1 MKNIILKT
9 AVVGLLAL
17 GFTSCADDLN
27 IHSIDPKS
35 SPSYDVKQ
43 LLAKQYATLG
53 VTGQTGPAGK
63 GDLSMDEGESGF
75 FRTVFNLE
83 ELPTDE
89 CAWAWT
95 DNIDIP
101 NILGLSW
108 TSSSQRAA
116 WCWSRLAY
124 DVRLY
129 NQFIAECGEQVGPQ
143 VTAEVRFLRALHY
156 YYFLDLFH
164 KAPFK
169 LTNDMNLPGQKTGI
183 ELYKWIDQ
191 ELTNLEDTLAD
202 MGTYD
207 NASGFGRADKGAAYA
222 LHAQLCLNA
231 AVYTDGQITT
241 EAWKKAKHYCDLL
254 IDIDGPYKLSDKAV
268 TDPYGNE
275 WSGYEQLFMGDND
288 ENTNAMKEIIFP
300 IRQDGASTQEYAG
313 STCLIGG
320 SSGAGMPYKNTNNYW
335 TCYFARVNV
344 LQKFFADPEKD
355 MPRLTEDESKEYKD
369 AHSTEA
375 EVISIDN
382 KLGIST
388 KDVQK
393 KAGDKRALFYMG
405 IGGADGGKYRTL
417 TPGKQISGFL
427 NGASIVKWTNYR
439 SNGGARHN
447 DTFDDTDIPLFRLGT
462 IYMTR
467 AEVEYR
473 LGDADAAAKD
483 INTLRT
489 RAGNTNLL
497 SAASIDDQT
506 LIDEWS
512 RETYF
517 EGRRRSD
524 LVRFGLF
531 TGSKYLWSFKGGVPN
546 GTGVD
551 SRYNIYPV
559 PAIDVSGN
567 PAITQNPGY

>member
-17 GFTSCADDLN
+17 GMTSCADDLN
-27 IHSIDPKS
+27 ISSIDPKS
-35 SPSYDVKQ
+35 SPSYDMEQ

-95 DNIDIP
+95 NDTDIP
-101 NILGLSW
+101 NLIGLSW

-116 WCWSRLAY
+116 WCWTRLAY

-129 NQFIAECGEQVGPQ
+129 NQFIAEDGEKAGPQ

-169 LTNDMNLPGQKTGI
+169 LTNDMSLPGQKTGI
-183 ELYKWIDQ
+183 DLYNWIDQ

-207 NASGFGRADKGAAYA
+207 NAEGFGRADKGAAYA

-241 EAWKKAKHYCDLL
+241 EAWKKAKKYCDLL
-254 IDIDGPYKLSDKAV
+254 INGPYALSKTAV
-268 TDPYGNE
+268 TDPAGNK

-300 IRQDGASTQEYAG
+300 IRQDGDKTQSYAG

-320 SSGAGMPYKNTNNYW
+320 ASGAGMPYLNTNNYW

-344 LQKFFADPEKD
+344 LEKFFANPEKD
-355 MPRLTEDESKEYKD
+355 MPKLTEEQSKLYQD
-369 AHSTEA
+369 SISTEP
-375 EVISIDN
+375 EVIKHDAE
-382 KLGIST
+382 LGIST
-388 KDVQK
+388 KNVQK
-393 KAGDKRALFYMG
+393 KAGDERALFYMG
-405 IGGADGGKYRTL
+405 LGGTSKGSYRTL

-462 IYMTR
+462 IYMIR

-473 LGDADAAAKD
+473 LGDAAAAAAD

-497 SAASIDDQT
+497 TASTVNKQT

-512 RETYF
+512 RETFF

-567 PAITQNPGY
+567 PSITQNPGY

>member
-254 IDIDGPYKLSDKAV
+254 IDGPYKLSDKAV
-268 TDPYGNE
+268 KDPSDNE

-531 TGSKYLWSFKGGVPN
+531 TGSKYLWSFKGGVPD

>member
-17 GFTSCADDLN
+17 GLSSCADDLN
-27 IHSIDPKS
+27 ISSIDPKS
-35 SPSYDVKQ
+35 SPSYDMEQ

-95 DNIDIP
+95 NDTDIP
-101 NILGLSW
+101 NLLGLSW

-116 WCWSRLAY
+116 WCWTRLAY
-124 DVRLY
+124 DVTLY
-129 NQFIAECGEQVGPQ
+129 NQFISQCGEQAGPQ

-169 LTNDMNLPGQKTGI
+169 VTYDTSLPAEKSGAD
-183 ELYKWIDQ
+183 LYNWIDQ
-191 ELTNLEDTLAD
+191 ELTNIEDTLAD

-231 AVYTDGQITT
+231 AVYTDGKVTR
-241 EAWKKAKHYCDLL
+241 EGWEKAKKYCDLL
-254 IDIDGPYKLSDKAV
+254 INGPYKLSDKAV
-268 TDPYGNE
+268 TDPAGNK
-275 WSGYEQLFMGDND
+275 WSGFEQLFMGDND

-300 IRQDGASTQEYAG
+300 IRQDGAKTQEYAG

-320 SSGAGMPYKNTNNYW
+320 SSAAGMPYKNTNNYW
-335 TCYFARVNV
+335 TCYFARVNA
-344 LQKFFADPEKD
+344 LEKFFSDPEK
-355 MPRLTEDESKEYKD
+355 MPKLTAEQSDKYKD
-369 AHSTEA
+369 SISTEA
-375 EVISIDN
+375 QVIKHDAE
-382 KLGIST
+382 LGIST

-393 KAGDKRALFYMG
+393 KAGDDRALFYMG
-405 IGGADGGKYRTL
+405 LGGTSGNCRTL
-417 TPGKQISGFL
+417 TPGKSITGFL

-462 IYMTR
+462 IYMIR

-497 SAASIDDQT
+497 TAATVNEQT

-512 RETYF
+512 RETFF

-551 SRYNIYPV
+551 SRYNVYPV
-559 PAIDVSGN
+559 PAIDVAGN
-567 PAITQNPGY
+567 PNISQNPGY

>member
-95 DNIDIP
+95 DNTDIP

-254 IDIDGPYKLSDKAV
+254 IDGPYKLSDKAV
-268 TDPYGNE
+268 KDPSGNE

-531 TGSKYLWSFKGGVPN
+531 TGSKYLWSFKGGVPD

>member
-1 MKNIILKT
+1 
-9 AVVGLLAL
+9 
-17 GFTSCADDLN
+17 
-27 IHSIDPKS
+27 
-35 SPSYDVKQ
+35 
-43 LLAKQYATLG
+43 
-53 VTGQTGPAGK
+53 
-63 GDLSMDEGESGF
+63 
-75 FRTVFNLE
+75 
-83 ELPTDE
+83 
-89 CAWAWT
+89 
-95 DNIDIP
+95 
-101 NILGLSW
+101 
-108 TSSSQRAA
+108 
-116 WCWSRLAY
+116 
-124 DVRLY
+124 
-129 NQFIAECGEQVGPQ
+129 
-143 VTAEVRFLRALHY
+143 
-156 YYFLDLFH
+156 
-164 KAPFK
+164 
-169 LTNDMNLPGQKTGI
+169 MNLPGQKTGI

-254 IDIDGPYKLSDKAV
+254 IDGPYKLSDKAV
-268 TDPYGNE
+268 KDPSGNE

-439 SNGGARHN
+439 SNGVCHN

-531 TGSKYLWSFKGGVPN
+531 TGSKYLWSFKGGVPD

>member
-17 GFTSCADDLN
+17 GLSSCADDLN
-27 IHSIDPKS
+27 ISSIDPKS
-35 SPSYDVKQ
+35 SPSYDMEQ

-95 DNIDIP
+95 NDTDIP
-101 NILGLSW
+101 NLLGLSW

-116 WCWSRLAY
+116 WCWTRLAY
-124 DVRLY
+124 DVTLY
-129 NQFIAECGEQVGPQ
+129 NQFISQCGEQAGPQ

-169 LTNDMNLPGQKTGI
+169 VTYDTSLPAEKSGAD
-183 ELYKWIDQ
+183 LYNWIDQ
-191 ELTNLEDTLAD
+191 ELTNIEDTLAD
-202 MGTYD
+202 MGSYD

-231 AVYTDGQITT
+231 AVYTDGKVTR
-241 EAWKKAKHYCDLL
+241 EGWEKAKKYCDLL
-254 IDIDGPYKLSDKAV
+254 INGPYKLSDKAV
-268 TDPYGNE
+268 TDPAGNK
-275 WSGYEQLFMGDND
+275 WSGFEQLFMGDND

-300 IRQDGASTQEYAG
+300 IRQDGAKTQEYAG

-320 SSGAGMPYKNTNNYW
+320 SSAAGMPYKNTNNYW
-335 TCYFARVNV
+335 TCYFARVNA
-344 LQKFFADPEKD
+344 LEKFFPDPEQ
-355 MPRLTEDESKEYKD
+355 MPKLTAEQSDKYKD
-369 AHSTEA
+369 SISTEA
-375 EVISIDN
+375 QVIKHDAE
-382 KLGIST
+382 LGIST

-393 KAGDKRALFYMG
+393 KAGDDRALFYMG
-405 IGGADGGKYRTL
+405 LGGTSGNCRTL
-417 TPGKQISGFL
+417 TPGKTITGFL

-462 IYMTR
+462 IYMIR

-473 LGDADAAAKD
+473 LGDASAAAKD

-497 SAASIDDQT
+497 TAATVNEQT

-512 RETYF
+512 RETFF

-551 SRYNIYPV
+551 SRYNVYPV
-559 PAIDVSGN
+559 PAIDVAAN
-567 PAITQNPGY
+567 PNISQNPGY

>member
-35 SPSYDVKQ
+35 SPSYDVNQ

-75 FRTVFNLE
+75 FRTIFNLE

-95 DNIDIP
+95 NDPDIP

-108 TSSSQRAA
+108 TSSSLRAA
-116 WCWSRLAY
+116 WCWTRLAY

-169 LTNDMNLPGQKTGI
+169 LANDFNLPGQKSGVD
-183 ELYKWIDQ
+183 LYNWIDQ
-191 ELTNLEDTLAD
+191 ELTNLEQGDTLAA
-202 MGTYD
+202 MGAYND
-207 NASGFGRADKGAAYA
+207 ASGFGRADKGAAYA

-254 IDIDGPYKLSDKAV
+254 IDGPYKLSDKAV
-268 TDPYGNE
+268 KDLSGNE

-512 RETYF
+512 RETFF

-559 PAIDVSGN
+559 PAIDVSN

>member
-116 WCWSRLAY
+116 WCWTRLAY

-254 IDIDGPYKLSDKAV
+254 IDGPYKLSDKAV
-268 TDPYGNE
+268 KDPSGNE

-512 RETYF
+512 RETFF

-567 PAITQNPGY
+567 PAISQNPGY

>member
-35 SPSYDVKQ
+35 SPSYDVNQ

-75 FRTVFNLE
+75 FRTIFNLE

-95 DNIDIP
+95 NDPDIP

-108 TSSSQRAA
+108 TSSSLRAA
-116 WCWSRLAY
+116 WCWTRLAY

-169 LTNDMNLPGQKTGI
+169 LANDMSLPSQKTGVD
-183 ELYKWIDQ
+183 LYNWIDQ

-202 MGTYD
+202 MGTYN

-254 IDIDGPYKLSDKAV
+254 IDGPYKLSDKAV
-268 TDPYGNE
+268 KDPSGNE

-512 RETYF
+512 RETFF

>member
-17 GFTSCADDLN
+17 GMTSCADDLN
-27 IHSIDPKS
+27 ISSIDPKS
-35 SPSYDVKQ
+35 SPSYDMEQ

-95 DNIDIP
+95 NDTDIP
-101 NILGLSW
+101 NLLGLSW

-116 WCWSRLAY
+116 WCWTRLAY

-129 NQFIAECGEQVGPQ
+129 NQFIAEDGEKAGPQ

-169 LTNDMNLPGQKTGI
+169 LTNDMSLPGQKTGI
-183 ELYKWIDQ
+183 DLYNWIDQ
-191 ELTNLEDTLAD
+191 ELTNIEDTLAD

-207 NASGFGRADKGAAYA
+207 NAEGFGRADKGAAYA

-254 IDIDGPYKLSDKAV
+254 INGPYALSKTAV
-268 TDPYGNE
+268 TDPAGNK

-300 IRQDGASTQEYAG
+300 IRQDGDKTQSYAG

-344 LQKFFADPEKD
+344 LEKFFANPEKD
-355 MPRLTEDESKEYKD
+355 MPKLTEEQSKEYQNQI
-369 AHSTEA
+369 STEA
-375 EVISIDN
+375 EVIKHDAE
-382 KLGIST
+382 LGIST

-393 KAGDKRALFYMG
+393 KAGDERALFYMG
-405 IGGADGGKYRTL
+405 LGGTSKGSFRTL
-417 TPGKQISGFL
+417 TPGKQITGFL

-462 IYMTR
+462 IYMIR

-473 LGDADAAAKD
+473 LGDAAAAAAD

-497 SAASIDDQT
+497 TASTVDKQT

-512 RETYF
+512 RETFF

-567 PAITQNPGY
+567 PNITQNPGY

>member
-17 GFTSCADDLN
+17 GMTSCADDLN
-27 IHSIDPKS
+27 ISSIDPKS
-35 SPSYDVKQ
+35 SPSYDMEQ

-95 DNIDIP
+95 NDTDIP
-101 NILGLSW
+101 NLLGLSW

-116 WCWSRLAY
+116 WCWTRLAY

-129 NQFIAECGEQVGPQ
+129 NQFIAEDGEKAGPQ

-169 LTNDMNLPGQKTGI
+169 LTNDMSLPGQKTGI
-183 ELYKWIDQ
+183 DLYNWIDQ
-191 ELTNLEDTLAD
+191 ELTNIEDTLAD

-207 NASGFGRADKGAAYA
+207 NAEGFGRADKGAAYA

-254 IDIDGPYKLSDKAV
+254 INGPYALSKTAV
-268 TDPYGNE
+268 TDPAGNK

-300 IRQDGASTQEYAG
+300 IRQDGDKTQSYAG

-320 SSGAGMPYKNTNNYW
+320 SSGDGMPYKNTNNYW

-344 LQKFFADPEKD
+344 LEKFFANPEKD
-355 MPRLTEDESKEYKD
+355 MPKLTEEQSKEYQNQI
-369 AHSTEA
+369 STEA
-375 EVISIDN
+375 EVIKHDAE
-382 KLGIST
+382 LGIST

-393 KAGDKRALFYMG
+393 KAGDERALFYMG
-405 IGGADGGKYRTL
+405 LGGTSKGSFRTL
-417 TPGKQISGFL
+417 TPGKQITGFL

-462 IYMTR
+462 IYMIR

-473 LGDADAAAKD
+473 LGDAAAAAAD

-489 RAGNTNLL
+489 RAGNTNLIT
-497 SAASIDDQT
+497 ASTVDKQT

-512 RETYF
+512 RETFF

-567 PAITQNPGY
+567 PNITQNPGY

>member
-17 GFTSCADDLN
+17 GMTSCADDLN
-27 IHSIDPKS
+27 ISSIDPKS
-35 SPSYDVKQ
+35 SPSYDMEQ

-95 DNIDIP
+95 NDTDIP
-101 NILGLSW
+101 NLLGLSW

-116 WCWSRLAY
+116 WCWTRLAY

-129 NQFIAECGEQVGPQ
+129 NQFIAEDGEKAGPQ

-169 LTNDMNLPGQKTGI
+169 LTNDMSLPGQKTGI
-183 ELYKWIDQ
+183 DLYNWIDQ

-202 MGTYD
+202 MGTYN
-207 NASGFGRADKGAAYA
+207 NAEGFGRADKGAAYA

-254 IDIDGPYKLSDKAV
+254 INGPYALSQTAV
-268 TDPYGNE
+268 TDPAGNK

-300 IRQDGASTQEYAG
+300 IRQDGDKTQSYAG

-320 SSGAGMPYKNTNNYW
+320 ASGAGMPYLNTNNYW

-344 LQKFFADPEKD
+344 LEKFFANPEKD
-355 MPRLTEDESKEYKD
+355 MPKLTEEQSKMYQD
-369 AHSTEA
+369 SISTEP
-375 EVISIDN
+375 EVIKHDAE
-382 KLGIST
+382 LGIST
-388 KDVQK
+388 KNVQK
-393 KAGDKRALFYMG
+393 KAGDERALFYMG
-405 IGGADGGKYRTL
+405 LGGTSKGSYRTL

-462 IYMTR
+462 IYMIR

-473 LGDADAAAKD
+473 LGDAAAAAAD

-497 SAASIDDQT
+497 TASTVNKQT

-512 RETYF
+512 RETFF

>member
-17 GFTSCADDLN
+17 GMTSCADDLN
-27 IHSIDPKS
+27 ISSIDPKS
-35 SPSYDVKQ
+35 SPSYDMEQ

-95 DNIDIP
+95 NDTDIP
-101 NILGLSW
+101 NLIGLSW

-116 WCWSRLAY
+116 WCWTRLAY

-129 NQFIAECGEQVGPQ
+129 NQFIAEDGEKAGPQ

-169 LTNDMNLPGQKTGI
+169 LTNDMSLPGQKTGI
-183 ELYKWIDQ
+183 DLYNWIDQ

-207 NASGFGRADKGAAYA
+207 NAEGFGRADKGAAYA

-254 IDIDGPYKLSDKAV
+254 INGPYALSKTAV
-268 TDPYGNE
+268 TDPAGNK

-300 IRQDGASTQEYAG
+300 IRQDGDKTQSYAG

-320 SSGAGMPYKNTNNYW
+320 ASGAGMPYLNTNNYW

-344 LQKFFADPEKD
+344 LEKFFANPEKD
-355 MPRLTEDESKEYKD
+355 MPKLTEEQSKLYQD
-369 AHSTEA
+369 SISTEP
-375 EVISIDN
+375 EVIKHDAE
-382 KLGIST
+382 LGIST
-388 KDVQK
+388 KNVQK
-393 KAGDKRALFYMG
+393 KAGDERALFYMG
-405 IGGADGGKYRTL
+405 LGGTSKGSYRTL

-462 IYMTR
+462 IYMIR

-473 LGDADAAAKD
+473 LGDAAAAAAD

-497 SAASIDDQT
+497 TASTVDKKT

-512 RETYF
+512 RETFF

-567 PAITQNPGY
+567 PSITQNPGY

>member
-17 GFTSCADDLN
+17 GMTSCADDLN
-27 IHSIDPKS
+27 ISSIDPKS
-35 SPSYDVKQ
+35 SPSYDMEQ

-95 DNIDIP
+95 NDTDIP
-101 NILGLSW
+101 NLLGLSW

-116 WCWSRLAY
+116 WCWTRLAY

-129 NQFIAECGEQVGPQ
+129 NQFIAEDGEKAGPQ

-169 LTNDMNLPGQKTGI
+169 LTNDMSLPGQKTGI
-183 ELYKWIDQ
+183 DLYNWIDQ
-191 ELTNLEDTLAD
+191 ELTNIEDTLAD

-207 NASGFGRADKGAAYA
+207 NADGFGRADKGAAYA

-254 IDIDGPYKLSDKAV
+254 INGPYALSKTAV
-268 TDPYGNE
+268 TDPAGNK

-300 IRQDGASTQEYAG
+300 IRQDGDKTQSYAG

-320 SSGAGMPYKNTNNYW
+320 SSGDGMPYKNTNNYW

-344 LQKFFADPEKD
+344 LEKFFANPEKD
-355 MPRLTEDESKEYKD
+355 MPKLTEDQAKEYKG
-369 AHSTEA
+369 SVFTEP
-375 EVISIDN
+375 EVIKHDAE
-382 KLGIST
+382 LGIST

-393 KAGDKRALFYMG
+393 KAGDERALFYMG
-405 IGGADGGKYRTL
+405 LGGTKDGNYRTL
-417 TPGKQISGFL
+417 TPGKQITGFL

-462 IYMTR
+462 IYMIR

-473 LGDADAAAKD
+473 LGDAAAAAAD

-497 SAASIDDQT
+497 TASTVDEQT

-512 RETYF
+512 RETFF

-567 PAITQNPGY
+567 PSITQNPGY

>member
-254 IDIDGPYKLSDKAV
+254 IDGPYKLSDKAV
-268 TDPYGNE
+268 KDPSGNE

-405 IGGADGGKYRTL
+405 IGGADAGKYRTL

-531 TGSKYLWSFKGGVPN
+531 TGSKYLWSFKGGVPD

-559 PAIDVSGN
+559 PAIDLSN

>member
-43 LLAKQYATLG
+43 LLAKQYATLD

-95 DNIDIP
+95 DNTDIP

-254 IDIDGPYKLSDKAV
+254 IDGPYKLSDKAV
-268 TDPYGNE
+268 KDPSGNE

-531 TGSKYLWSFKGGVPN
+531 TGSKYLWSFKGGVPD

>member
-95 DNIDIP
+95 DNTDIP

-254 IDIDGPYKLSDKAV
+254 IDGPYKLSDKAV
-268 TDPYGNE
+268 KDPSGNE

-512 RETYF
+512 RETFF

>member
-17 GFTSCADDLN
+17 GMTSCADDLN
-27 IHSIDPKS
+27 ISSIDPKS
-35 SPSYDVKQ
+35 SPSYDMEQ

-95 DNIDIP
+95 NDTDIP
-101 NILGLSW
+101 NLIGLSW

-116 WCWSRLAY
+116 WCWTRLAY

-129 NQFIAECGEQVGPQ
+129 NQFIAEDGEKAGPQ

-169 LTNDMNLPGQKTGI
+169 LTNDMSLPGQKTGI
-183 ELYKWIDQ
+183 DLYNWIDQ

-207 NASGFGRADKGAAYA
+207 NAEGFGRADKGAAYA

-241 EAWKKAKHYCDLL
+241 EAWKKAKKYCDLL
-254 IDIDGPYKLSDKAV
+254 INGPYALSKTAV
-268 TDPYGNE
+268 TDPAGNK

-300 IRQDGASTQEYAG
+300 IRQDGDKTQSYAG

-320 SSGAGMPYKNTNNYW
+320 ASGAGMPYLNTNNYW

-344 LQKFFADPEKD
+344 LEKFFANPEKD
-355 MPRLTEDESKEYKD
+355 MPKLTEEQSKMYQD
-369 AHSTEA
+369 SISTEP
-375 EVISIDN
+375 EVIKHDAE
-382 KLGIST
+382 LGIST
-388 KDVQK
+388 KNVQK
-393 KAGDKRALFYMG
+393 KAGDERALFYMG
-405 IGGADGGKYRTL
+405 LGGTSKGSYRTL

-462 IYMTR
+462 IYMIR

-473 LGDADAAAKD
+473 LGDAAAAAAD

-497 SAASIDDQT
+497 TASTVNKQT

-512 RETYF
+512 RETFF

-567 PAITQNPGY
+567 PSITQNPGY

>member
-254 IDIDGPYKLSDKAV
+254 IDGPYKLSDKAV
-268 TDPYGNE
+268 KDPSGNE

-531 TGSKYLWSFKGGVPN
+531 TGSKYLWSFKGGVPD

>member
-95 DNIDIP
+95 DNTDIP

-254 IDIDGPYKLSDKAV
+254 IDGPYKLSDKAV
-268 TDPYGNE
+268 KDPSGNE

-462 IYMTR
+462 IYMIR

>member
-27 IHSIDPKS
+27 IHSNDPKS

-254 IDIDGPYKLSDKAV
+254 IDGPYKLSDKAV
-268 TDPYGNE
+268 KDPSGNE

-531 TGSKYLWSFKGGVPN
+531 TGSKYLWSFKGGVPD

>member
-17 GFTSCADDLN
+17 GMTSCADDLN
-27 IHSIDPKS
+27 ISSIDPKS
-35 SPSYDVKQ
+35 SPSYDMEQ

-95 DNIDIP
+95 NDTDIP
-101 NILGLSW
+101 NLIGLSW

-116 WCWSRLAY
+116 WCWTRLAY

-129 NQFIAECGEQVGPQ
+129 NQFIAEDGEKAGPQ

-169 LTNDMNLPGQKTGI
+169 LTNDMSLPGQKTGI
-183 ELYKWIDQ
+183 ELYNWIDQ

-207 NASGFGRADKGAAYA
+207 NAEGFGRADKGAAYA

-241 EAWKKAKHYCDLL
+241 EAWKKAKKYCDLL
-254 IDIDGPYKLSDKAV
+254 INGPYALSKTAV
-268 TDPYGNE
+268 TDPAGNK

-300 IRQDGASTQEYAG
+300 IRQDGDKTQSYAG

-320 SSGAGMPYKNTNNYW
+320 ASGAGMPYLNTNNYW

-344 LQKFFADPEKD
+344 LEKFFANPEKD
-355 MPRLTEDESKEYKD
+355 MPKLTEEQSKMYQD
-369 AHSTEA
+369 SISTEP
-375 EVISIDN
+375 EVIKHDAE
-382 KLGIST
+382 LGIST
-388 KDVQK
+388 KNVQK
-393 KAGDKRALFYMG
+393 KAGDERALFYMG
-405 IGGADGGKYRTL
+405 LGGTSKGSYRTL

-462 IYMTR
+462 IYMIR

-473 LGDADAAAKD
+473 LGDAAAAAAD

-497 SAASIDDQT
+497 TASTVNKQT

-512 RETYF
+512 RETFF

-567 PAITQNPGY
+567 PSITQNPGY

>member
-1 MKNIILKT
+1 
-9 AVVGLLAL
+9 
-17 GFTSCADDLN
+17 
-27 IHSIDPKS
+27 
-35 SPSYDVKQ
+35 
-43 LLAKQYATLG
+43 
-53 VTGQTGPAGK
+53 
-63 GDLSMDEGESGF
+63 MDEGESGF

-83 ELPTDE
+83 ELPIDE

-254 IDIDGPYKLSDKAV
+254 IDGPYKLSDKAV
-268 TDPYGNE
+268 KDPSGNE

-489 RAGNTNLL
+489 RKPATPTSSPPLPSTTRLL
-497 SAASIDDQT
+497 STSGQGRLTSRDAVVLTSSASDSSPEVNISGA
-506 LIDEWS
+506 S
-512 RETYF
+512 R
-517 EGRRRSD
+517 
-524 LVRFGLF
+524 VV
-531 TGSKYLWSFKGGVPN
+531 YLTVL
-546 GTGVD
+546 
-551 SRYNIYPV
+551 
-559 PAIDVSGN
+559 A
-567 PAITQNPGY
+567 

>member
-254 IDIDGPYKLSDKAV
+254 IDGPYKLSDKAV
-268 TDPYGNE
+268 KDPSGNE

-512 RETYF
+512 RETFF

-531 TGSKYLWSFKGGVPN
+531 TGSKYLWSFKGGVPD

>member
-95 DNIDIP
+95 DNTDIP

-254 IDIDGPYKLSDKAV
+254 IDGPYKLSDKAV
-268 TDPYGNE
+268 KDPSGNE

-335 TCYFARVNV
+335 TCYFARVNA
-344 LQKFFADPEKD
+344 LEKFFSDPEQ
-355 MPRLTEDESKEYKD
+355 MPKLTAEQSDKYKD
-369 AHSTEA
+369 SISTEA
-375 EVISIDN
+375 QVIKHDAE
-382 KLGIST
+382 LGIST

-393 KAGDKRALFYMG
+393 KAGDDRALFYMG
-405 IGGADGGKYRTL
+405 LGGTSGNCRTL
-417 TPGKQISGFL
+417 TPGKTITGFL

-462 IYMTR
+462 IYMIR

-473 LGDADAAAKD
+473 LGDASAAAKD

-497 SAASIDDQT
+497 SAATVNEQT

-512 RETYF
+512 RETFF

-551 SRYNIYPV
+551 SRYNVYPV
-559 PAIDVSGN
+559 PAIDVAAN
-567 PAITQNPGY
+567 PNISQNPGY

>member
-169 LTNDMNLPGQKTGI
+169 LANDMSLPSQKAGVD
-183 ELYKWIDQ
+183 LYNWIDQ

-202 MGTYD
+202 MGTYN

-254 IDIDGPYKLSDKAV
+254 IDGPYKLSDKAV

-275 WSGYEQLFMGDND
+275 WSGFEQLFMGDND

-300 IRQDGASTQEYAG
+300 IRQDGDSTQAYAG
-313 STCLIGG
+313 SNCVIAG
-320 SSGAGMPYKNTNNYW
+320 SSASGMPYRNTNKYW
-335 TCYFARVNV
+335 TCYFARVNA

-355 MPRLTEDESKEYKD
+355 MPRLTKEQSEEYKD

-375 EVISIDN
+375 EVISIDK

-405 IGGADGGKYRTL
+405 IGGADAGKYRTL

-439 SNGGARHN
+439 SNAGKRHH
-447 DTFDDTDIPLFRLGT
+447 DEFDDTDIPLFRLGT
-462 IYMTR
+462 IYMIR

-512 RETYF
+512 RETFF

>member
-17 GFTSCADDLN
+17 GMTSCADDLN
-27 IHSIDPKS
+27 ISSIDPKS
-35 SPSYDVKQ
+35 SPSYDMEQ

-95 DNIDIP
+95 NDTDIP
-101 NILGLSW
+101 NLIGLSW

-116 WCWSRLAY
+116 WCWTRLAY

-129 NQFIAECGEQVGPQ
+129 NQFIAEDGEKAGPQ

-169 LTNDMNLPGQKTGI
+169 LTNDMSLPGQKTGI
-183 ELYKWIDQ
+183 DLYNWIDQ

-207 NASGFGRADKGAAYA
+207 NAEGFGRADKGAAYA

-241 EAWKKAKHYCDLL
+241 EAWKKAKKYCDLL
-254 IDIDGPYKLSDKAV
+254 INGPYALSKTAV
-268 TDPYGNE
+268 TDPAGNK

-300 IRQDGASTQEYAG
+300 IRQDGDKTQSYAG

-320 SSGAGMPYKNTNNYW
+320 ASGAGMPYLNTNNYW

-344 LQKFFADPEKD
+344 LEKFFANPEKD
-355 MPRLTEDESKEYKD
+355 MPKLTEEQSKLYQD
-369 AHSTEA
+369 SISTEP
-375 EVISIDN
+375 EVIKHDAE
-382 KLGIST
+382 LGIST
-388 KDVQK
+388 KNVQK
-393 KAGDKRALFYMG
+393 KAGDERALFYMG
-405 IGGADGGKYRTL
+405 LGGTSKGSYRTL

-462 IYMTR
+462 IYMIR

-473 LGDADAAAKD
+473 LGDAAAAAAD

-497 SAASIDDQT
+497 TASTVDKQT

-512 RETYF
+512 RETFF

-567 PAITQNPGY
+567 PSITQNPGY

>member
-17 GFTSCADDLN
+17 GFTSCADDVN
-27 IHSIDPKS
+27 IHSIAPKS

-95 DNIDIP
+95 DNTDIP

-254 IDIDGPYKLSDKAV
+254 IDGPYKLSDKAV
-268 TDPYGNE
+268 KDPSGNE

-531 TGSKYLWSFKGGVPN
+531 TGSKYLWSFKGGVPD

>member
-17 GFTSCADDLN
+17 GMTSCADDLN
-27 IHSIDPKS
+27 ISSIDPKS
-35 SPSYDVKQ
+35 SPSYDMEQ

-53 VTGQTGPAGK
+53 VTGQVGPAGK

-89 CAWAWT
+89 CAWAWINDT
-95 DNIDIP
+95 DIP
-101 NILGLSW
+101 NLLGLSW

-116 WCWSRLAY
+116 WCWTRLAY

-129 NQFIAECGEQVGPQ
+129 NQFIAEDGEKAGPQ

-169 LTNDMNLPGQKTGI
+169 LTNDMSLPGQKTGI
-183 ELYKWIDQ
+183 DLYNWIDQ
-191 ELTNLEDTLAD
+191 ELTNIEDTLAD
-202 MGTYD
+202 MGTYN
-207 NASGFGRADKGAAYA
+207 NAEGFGRADKGAAYA

-254 IDIDGPYKLSDKAV
+254 INGPYALSKTAV
-268 TDPYGNE
+268 TDPAGNK

-300 IRQDGASTQEYAG
+300 IRQDGDKTQSYAG

-320 SSGAGMPYKNTNNYW
+320 SSGDGMPYKNTNNYW

-344 LQKFFADPEKD
+344 LEKFFANPEKD
-355 MPRLTEDESKEYKD
+355 MPKLTEDQAKEYKG
-369 AHSTEA
+369 SVFTEP
-375 EVISIDN
+375 EVIKHDAE
-382 KLGIST
+382 LGIST

-393 KAGDKRALFYMG
+393 KAGDERALFYMG
-405 IGGADGGKYRTL
+405 LGGTKDGNYRTL
-417 TPGKQISGFL
+417 TPGKQITGFL

-462 IYMTR
+462 IYMIR

-473 LGDADAAAKD
+473 LGDAAAAAAD

-497 SAASIDDQT
+497 TASTVDKQT

-512 RETYF
+512 RETFF

-567 PAITQNPGY
+567 PSITQNPGY

>member
-17 GFTSCADDLN
+17 GLTSCADDLN
-27 IHSIDPKS
+27 ISSIDPKS
-35 SPSYDVKQ
+35 SPNYDMEQ

-95 DNIDIP
+95 NDTDIP

-254 IDIDGPYKLSDKAV
+254 IDGPYKLSDKAV
-268 TDPYGNE
+268 KDLSGNE

-512 RETYF
+512 RETFF

-531 TGSKYLWSFKGGVPN
+531 TGSKYLWSFKGGVPD
-546 GTGVD
+546 GTGVVPL
-551 SRYNIYPV
+551 YNIYPV

>member
-17 GFTSCADDLN
+17 GMTSCADDLN
-27 IHSIDPKS
+27 ISSIDPKS
-35 SPSYDVKQ
+35 SPSYDMEQ

-95 DNIDIP
+95 NDTDIP
-101 NILGLSW
+101 NLIGLSW

-116 WCWSRLAY
+116 WCWTRLAY

-129 NQFIAECGEQVGPQ
+129 NQFIAEDGEKAGPQ

-169 LTNDMNLPGQKTGI
+169 LTNDMSLPGQKAGI
-183 ELYKWIDQ
+183 DLYNWIDQ

-207 NASGFGRADKGAAYA
+207 NAEGFGRADKGAAYA

-254 IDIDGPYKLSDKAV
+254 INGPYALSKTAV
-268 TDPYGNE
+268 TDPAGNK

-300 IRQDGASTQEYAG
+300 IRQDGDKTQSYAG

-320 SSGAGMPYKNTNNYW
+320 ASGAGMPYLNTNNYW

-344 LQKFFADPEKD
+344 LEKFFANPEKD
-355 MPRLTEDESKEYKD
+355 MPKLTEEQSKLYQD
-369 AHSTEA
+369 SISTEP
-375 EVISIDN
+375 EVIKHDAE
-382 KLGIST
+382 LGIST
-388 KDVQK
+388 KNVQK
-393 KAGDKRALFYMG
+393 KAGDERALFYMG
-405 IGGADGGKYRTL
+405 LGGTSKGSYRTL

-462 IYMTR
+462 IYMIR

-473 LGDADAAAKD
+473 LGDAAAAAAD

-497 SAASIDDQT
+497 TASTVNKQT

-512 RETYF
+512 RETFF

-567 PAITQNPGY
+567 PSITQNPGY

>member
-27 IHSIDPKS
+27 IHSNDPKS

-116 WCWSRLAY
+116 WCWTRLAY

-254 IDIDGPYKLSDKAV
+254 IDGPYKLSDKAV
-268 TDPYGNE
+268 KDPSGNE

-531 TGSKYLWSFKGGVPN
+531 TGSKYLWSFKGGVPD

>member
-254 IDIDGPYKLSDKAV
+254 IDGPYKLSDKAV
-268 TDPYGNE
+268 KDPSGNE

-355 MPRLTEDESKEYKD
+355 MPRLTEDESKEYKK

-512 RETYF
+512 RETFF

-531 TGSKYLWSFKGGVPN
+531 TGSKYLWSFKGGVPD